1 MTEPNN
7 TPTPPPTEWEEEF
20 EKLMP
25 KRADEP
31 MSYPQFCAVRD
42 FIRTLLAE
50 QKARMVEVVGKHNA
64 LILNEYQNQ
73 QLGDE
78 RVLYPI
84 ITKATE
90 QTMDFIKNT
99 LNKENEN

>member
-50 QKARMVEVVGKHNA
+50 QKARMVEEVEGFKGEDFTTDELVDSIIKA
-64 LILNEYQNQ
+64 LS
-73 QLGDE
+73 
-78 RVLYPI
+78 
-84 ITKATE
+84 K
-90 QTMDFIKNT
+90 
-99 LNKENEN
+99 